1 MHPTPTPTP
10 RRATAAASLAF
21 LLASIAF
28 GGCGAG
34 KPAPRYASYPVRG
47 QVLFQ
52 GKPLAGALVT
62 FHPVEES
69 RFSQDI
75 PRPTGHTDDDGKFR
89 LTTTTTGDGAPAGP
103 YLVAISGLARPP
115 SEGSVLPDPNKPL
128 AKADITK
135 GRYLDPKKSGLKAD
149 VKEGENE
156 LPPFE
161 LK

>member
-1 MHPTPTPTP
+1 MNAIPTRTP
-10 RRATAAASLAF
+10 RRSLAAASLAS
-21 LLASIAF
+21 LLATITL
-28 GGCGAG
+28 GGCGTG

-47 QVLFQ
+47 RVLFQ

-69 RFSQDI
+69 RFGPDV
-75 PRPTGHTDDDGKFR
+75 PRPTGHTDDDGKFQ

-103 YLVAISGLARPP
+103 YLVAVSGLARPP
-115 SEGSVLPDPNKPL
+115 SEGSVLPDPSKPL
-128 AKADITK
+128 AKGDVTK
-135 GRYLDPKKSGLKAD
+135 GRYLDPKKSGLTAE

-156 LPPFE
+156 LPPFD